1 MTELMTLELHYPSN
15 WAYEGEVDVLY
26 CDPNNGAET
35 SYGRLSQGQV
45 MVRETY
51 PGHRWVVR
59 ESTSRELLMNIVASR
74 PGAGPHTVTI
84 GSDGGLDPL
93 KAAIWRMGRAPR
105 EVLLKANGVLLKL
118 LQNILGNAAEPK
130 YRSLRAA
137 NPAIA
142 ATIDVPGVIALL
154 TCCGFEQ
161 TVESGEARLALAP
174 GRPLPPLQD
183 AVAQLQRLHNLMH
196 GLPPPPESLSSM
208 QQTASA
214 TAASSSAASS
224 SAAAEPSH
232 RCSACGGGI
241 QNDLRRAL
249 AGSNEIGGWRSH
261 NSFMQGEYRFHCE
274 TCNKD
279 LCAKCYDQWKGGAAG
294 VHPLQHSLSIVAP
307 IENAWGGSSYGNSM
321 PAPPPV
327 TSRNRRGPFG

>member
-105 EVLLKANGVLLKL
+105 EVLLKANGVLRPPSL
-118 LQNILGNAAEPK
+118 LGHCEP
-130 YRSLRAA
+130 
-137 NPAIA
+137 IA
-142 ATIDVPGVIALL
+142 A
-154 TCCGFEQ
+154 
-161 TVESGEARLALAP
+161 
-174 GRPLPPLQD
+174 
-183 AVAQLQRLHNLMH
+183 AQLPAPRPMMRACRQP
-196 GLPPPPESLSSM
+196 LPPPPSP
-208 QQTASA
+208 
-214 TAASSSAASS
+214 
-224 SAAAEPSH
+224 PSRPH
-232 RCSACGGGI
+232 PMVTIDDCKPWPLPPRRR
-241 QNDLRRAL
+241 LR
-249 AGSNEIGGWRSH
+249 WRSY
-261 NSFMQGEYRFHCE
+261 SA
-274 TCNKD
+274 
-279 LCAKCYDQWKGGAAG
+279 L
-294 VHPLQHSLSIVAP
+294 PSIAIVVAP
-307 IENAWGGSSYGNSM
+307 
-321 PAPPPV
+321 
-327 TSRNRRGPFG
+327 